1 MNLEFRTY
9 QPGDEAGLAETF
21 NRAFQMNGGGF
32 LRTSKSI
39 LYQYVNRPH
48 GKPEEIQV
56 AYDKDAQKVVGC
68 VFATAERF
76 IFGGKLYYVGSI
88 NDVSTLPEYTGQ
100 GIARKLMLQSIA
112 FMEQENCDFS
122 SLTADPNGYARKKMY
137 LPMGWR
143 DYQKEKSYVNL
154 MSARSLIKHI
164 PIAILVGP
172 AIFFKEVFYRMR
184 IQHLAKQLQEKGISC
199 QIFHPNKKMGYN
211 FKNIRE
217 IYHFIERV
225 GHQNQDGKIE
235 VDEENG
241 NIGENAPLSKDCYP
255 PM

>member
-1 MNLEFRTY
+1 MVMR
-9 QPGDEAGLAETF
+9 
-21 NRAFQMNGGGF
+21 
-32 LRTSKSI
+32 
-39 LYQYVNRPH
+39 V
-48 GKPEEIQV
+48 
-56 AYDKDAQKVVGC
+56 
-68 VFATAERF
+68 
-76 IFGGKLYYVGSI
+76 
-88 NDVSTLPEYTGQ
+88 
-100 GIARKLMLQSIA
+100 
-112 FMEQENCDFS
+112 
-122 SLTADPNGYARKKMY
+122 KKMY
-137 LPMGWR
+137 FPMGWR

-235 VDEENG
+235 VDEEEWQYWRERPFIKG
-241 NIGENAPLSKDCYP
+241 LLPSDVAIKKDGKLIGAAYFLRQFIYVSSYGMRFPIATLREYLVDHHCGPL
-255 PM
+255 MH